1 MNFIS
6 NIILV
11 IDGCVKLEL
20 LIICANIL
28 GLQDK
33 NSLHKSRIIISQLVQ
48 ILIFVLLLILKYN
61 FGTVGIFI
69 SMLLYFF
76 GFIPA
81 SYILY
86 NHINLKILY
95 LMVFCDLSVF
105 LVNTSISNIVSNV
118 TEIESNI
125 ISPYITIFIRAAV
138 LMIVLI
144 IGRKSNRQS
153 NAAALLTIPKYIYIM
168 LILTIIF
175 LSATPALITHDTDNT
190 IVKENLLIG
199 FVLILTIIF
208 ICIIA
213 SLFLNVIAK
222 QHFTAVS
229 QMMQKQV
236 ELQIDHYKE
245 LEKMNDKISRFRHDY
260 NNHLQGILSLIQA
273 NECSQAEDYILDLRD
288 RINKAKS
295 EFHIFYTGNKLA
307 DALLSGKSSEFD
319 ERCRIEYS
327 GIIPDSI
334 NNVDLCVIL
343 SNALDNAIEACQK
356 LPSPG
361 VISVYATKQQGYFVL
376 SIKNPTI
383 CSENYYTI
391 PATTK
396 TDKEQHGMGLYNIES
411 TVKKHD
417 GQMKIKCENGFFEL
431 MITMKI

>member
-1 MNFIS
+1 MSLIS
-6 NIILV
+6 NIIVV
-11 IDGCVKLEL
+11 ISWCVELEL
-20 LIICANIL
+20 LIICNDIL
-28 GLQDK
+28 GIQNK
-33 NSLHKSRIIISQLVQ
+33 NQIHKGRIIFSQIVQ
-48 ILIFVLLLILKYN
+48 ILTSVLLVVLKIY
-61 FGTVGIFI
+61 FGFFGNLF
-69 SMLLYFF
+69 SMILYFF
-76 GFIPA
+76 RFLPA
-81 SYILY
+81 FFILY
-86 NHINLKILY
+86 NRINRRIIY
-95 LMVFCDLSVF
+95 LMFFCDLSVS
-105 LVNTSISNIVSNV
+105 LISTSILYIVANITNINSK
-118 TEIESNI
+118 I
-125 ISPYITIFIRAAV
+125 ISPYIMIFIRITV
-138 LMIVLI
+138 LIIVLI
-144 IGRKSNRQS
+144 AGRRSNPQR
-153 NAAALLTIPKYIYIM
+153 NATVLPTIPKHIYIM
-168 LILTIIF
+168 LILSIVF
-175 LSATPALITHDTDNT
+175 LSAMSSLVNRKTDYTIMKDSFLIAI
-190 IVKENLLIG
+190 IV
-199 FVLILTIIF
+199 ILTIIF

-295 EFHIFYTGNKLA
+295 ELHIFYTGNKLA

-319 ERCRIEYS
+319 GKFRIEYS
-327 GIIPDSI
+327 GIIPNSI
-334 NNVDLCVIL
+334 NNVDLCIIL

-383 CSENYYTI
+383 CAENYYTI

-396 TDKEQHGMGLYNIES
+396 TDKEQHGMGLYNIENA
-411 TVKKHD
+411 VKKHD
-417 GQMKIKCENGFFEL
+417 GQMKIKCESGFFEL
-431 MITMKI
+431 MITMKM

>member
-11 IDGCVKLEL
+11 MDGCVELEL
-20 LIICANIL
+20 LIICADIL

-33 NSLHKSRIIISQLVQ
+33 NSIHKSRIVISQIVQ
-48 ILIFVLLLILKYN
+48 ILIFLLLLIIKYN
-61 FGTVGIFI
+61 FGTLGIFI
-69 SMLLYFF
+69 SMILFF
-76 GFIPA
+76 LKFIPA
-81 SYILY
+81 IYILY
-86 NHINLKILY
+86 ERINHKILY
-95 LMVFCDLSVF
+95 LMFFCDLSVT
-105 LVNTSISNIVSNV
+105 LISTSISNIVTNI
-118 TEIESNI
+118 TENNSKIV
-125 ISPYITIFIRAAV
+125 PTYILIFIRTAV

-144 IGRKSNRQS
+144 TGRKSNRRS

-168 LILTIIF
+168 LILTLIF
-175 LSATPALITHDTDNT
+175 LSATPSLITHDTDNT

-199 FVLILTIIF
+199 IVVILAIIF
-208 ICIIA
+208 LCIIA
-213 SLFLNVIAK
+213 LLFLNVIAK

-295 EFHIFYTGNKLA
+295 ELHIFYTGNKLA
-307 DALLSGKSSEFD
+307 DALLSGKSSEYD
-319 ERCRIEYS
+319 EKCRIEYS
-327 GIIPDSI
+327 GIIPSSI

-376 SIKNPTI
+376 SVKNPTI
-383 CSENYYTI
+383 CAENYYTI

-396 TDKEQHGMGLYNIES
+396 TDKEQHGMGLYNIEN

>member
-1 MNFIS
+1 MNIVSTLLFMAGGCLEFVSIIAFADLIGILSIDRINKYRIIPALTIYIGIS
-6 NIILV
+6 
-11 IDGCVKLEL
+11 L
-20 LIICANIL
+20 LAL
-28 GLQDK
+28 TLK
-33 NSLHKSRIIISQLVQ
+33 NS
-48 ILIFVLLLILKYN
+48 FGDLLEVIA
-61 FGTVGIFI
+61 
-69 SMLLYFF
+69 MALYFF
-76 GFIPA
+76 RFVLAI
-81 SYILY
+81 YVLFKCF
-86 NHINLKILY
+86 NRKIIY
-95 LMVFCDLSVF
+95 LISFCDLS
-105 LVNTSISNIVSNV
+105 ISLIGSSLYCILENLIGESSNYV
-118 TEIESNI
+118 LELTK
-125 ISPYITIFIRAAV
+125 TFVQLAV
-138 LMIVLI
+138 LFVILLLRKKFGSQKNISVLAMIPRHVF
-144 IGRKSNRQS
+144 
-153 NAAALLTIPKYIYIM
+153 IM
-168 LILTIIF
+168 LILAILS
-175 LSATPALITHDTDNT
+175 LSALSSLISYTTDNQ
-190 IVKENLLIG
+190 IKKENTLISI
-199 FVLILTIIF
+199 VEILTIIL
-208 ICIIA
+208 ICIVT

-295 EFHIFYTGNKLA
+295 ELHIFYTGNKLA

-319 ERCRIEYS
+319 EKCRIEYS
-327 GIIPDSI
+327 GIIPNSI
-334 NNVDLCVIL
+334 NNVDLCIIL

-383 CSENYYTI
+383 CAENYYTI

-396 TDKEQHGMGLYNIES
+396 TDKEQHGMGLYNIEN